1 MQLMLTAASRRAP
14 TEWLPELSDSGITVK
29 STFLDRVS
37 RVARVLVYSALLC
50 GVLRSPVLLSAQ
62 TPAAANNQRLS
73 GVVTK
78 VDPAGPQV
86 TLKTDAGVE
95 VTVSMAPRVSYR
107 RVEPGETDLTKAA
120 TIAVTD
126 IGAGDRVLAV
136 GAAPDEKSFTARL
149 VVVMSK
155 ADIASKESSE
165 LADWQKRGVIGIVT
179 AVSGEEVT
187 ISVRGPG
194 GAKPLVI
201 TPAPKAV
208 IRRYTSESVKF
219 QDAAPSTL
227 AEVKTGDQVRARGDK
242 SPDGGKMTADEIVS
256 GTFKE
261 IAATVLS
268 IDPVEKVMR
277 VRDLATKNPITLKIT
292 ADSNLRKLPPQ
303 MAQMLAAQNRPPE
316 DNAGP
321 GGRGGGA
328 PQGRGGDG
336 RGVPGGPG
344 RGRGGASDL
353 GQMLDRSPVLTFT
366 ELKADPKG
374 DPKNSDAIIVL
385 GSVGKSPDQLNV
397 ITMLAGVEPILTKP
411 GTREMSLGG
420 WSLGGGGGEP

>member
-1 MQLMLTAASRRAP
+1 MIGTACVPA
-14 TEWLPELSDSGITVK
+14 LG
-29 STFLDRVS
+29 
-37 RVARVLVYSALLC
+37 ALLFS
-50 GVLRSPVLLSAQ
+50 VVSAAQ
-62 TPAAANNQRLS
+62 QPPPAANSQRLS

-86 TLKTDAGVE
+86 TLKSDAGQE
-95 VTVSMAPRVSYR
+95 VTITMQPKISYR

-126 IGAGDRVLAV
+126 IAAGDKVLAV
-136 GAAPDEKSFTARL
+136 GAAPDEKTFTARL
-149 VVVMSK
+149 IVVMSK
-155 ADIASKESSE
+155 ADLASKQSSE

-179 AVSGEEVT
+179 ATTPEEIT

-201 TPAPKAV
+201 RPVPNAV
-208 IRRYTSESVKF
+208 IRRYTAESTKF

-227 AEVKTGDQVRARGDK
+227 AEVKVGDQVRARGDK
-242 SPDGGKMTADEIVS
+242 SADGGKMTADEIVS
-256 GTFKE
+256 GSFKE

-268 IDPVEKVMR
+268 IDPVEKVIR
-277 VRDLATKNPITLKIT
+277 VRDLATKNPMTLRIT
-292 ADSNLRKLPPQ
+292 ADSNLRKLPLQ
-303 MAQMLAAQNRPPE
+303 MAQMLAAQSRPPE
-316 DNAGP
+316 DNAG
-321 GGRGGGA
+321 RGGA
-328 PQGRGGDG
+328 PPQGRGG
-336 RGVPGGPG
+336 PGGPG
-344 RGRGGASDL
+344 GPSRGRGGANDL
-353 GQMLDRSPVLTFT
+353 GQILDRSPVLAFT
-366 ELKADPKG
+366 DLKADPKG

-385 GSVGKSPDQLNV
+385 GTVGKSADQLNV